1 MRRILS
7 AAGQKLPQ
15 SKPALELNVSHP
27 LVKYMDGLKD
37 ATEFEDLALLVYE
50 QAALAE
56 GGQLASPAD
65 YVRRLNRLLV
75 KLAGASS

>member
-1 MRRILS
+1 
-7 AAGQKLPQ
+7 
-15 SKPALELNVSHP
+15 
-27 LVKYMDGLKD
+27 MDGLKD

-56 GGQLASPAD
+56 GGQLANPAD